1 MTSSW
6 HKSTKRIAEG
16 VERVHLLIEFDAL
29 EVHRSFAEASLAGAI
44 ESLDLSIARVV
55 ADLDDEQRDSYYDHM
70 YDEYENV
77 SEVLPR
83 LQWNS
88 EFLLVYSTFEHMLNE
103 LCRVVQKRS
112 DFELSFKDLG
122 GSGIER
128 AKNYLSKVAGVKTPF
143 DKPNWQRAKLLGEI
157 RNAIAHRNGEVD
169 CLPNDKKSLGARLSK
184 ESYLQLKKHI
194 PEQEDAQMILSSEFI
209 RQSIAELRDVMVNVC
224 NYELYNDESSE

>member
-1 MTSSW
+1 MT
-6 HKSTKRIAEG
+6 RIAERG
-16 VERVHLLIEFDAL
+16 DRLLLFEFDAL
-29 EVHRSFAEASLAGAI
+29 EVHRSFAKASLARAI
-44 ESLDLSIARVV
+44 KSLERRVAKEV
-55 ADLDDEQRDSYYDHM
+55 ADLDDDQRDAYHDHM
-70 YDEYENV
+70 YNEYDNV
-77 SEVLPR
+77 NEVLPR

-103 LCRVVQKRS
+103 LCRVVKKRS
-112 DFELSFKDLG
+112 GFDLSFKDLG

-184 ESYLQLKKHI
+184 ESHLQLKKHI
-194 PEQEDAQMILSSEFI
+194 PEQEDAQLILSSEFI

-224 NYELYNDESSE
+224 NYELYNDESNE